1 MKHVLSLALVLGTA
15 ITPALASEPSP
26 ACLAKRAS
34 IESQLEEAKSRN
46 RKQEMMGLQKALRAN
61 KARCTD
67 EILAKEREKD
77 IKQAQRKV
85 AERERDL
92 AEAQKKG
99 DAKKIMT
106 RQQKL
111 DEARRTLAA
120 SEKPI
125 GS

>member
-1 MKHVLSLALVLGTA
+1 MKHVLFLALVLGTA
-15 ITPALASEPSP
+15 VTPALAAEPSP
-26 ACLAKRAS
+26 ACLAKRAN
-34 IESQLEEAKSRN
+34 IETQLEEAKSRH
-46 RKQEMMGLQKALRAN
+46 RKQEMAGLQKALNAN